1 MTTGV
6 TNTTTATAAATAT
19 AGTTAATSADQ
30 MSQTFLKMLVAQ
42 MQNQD
47 PLNPMDNAEVTTQM
61 AQINTV
67 SGINQLNT
75 TMSGLGTS
83 LGQMQLLQ
91 GVSLVGH
98 QVLIQGNGLTVNGGT
113 ASAGFTLDGNAD
125 SVKVNIVSS
134 TGAVVDT
141 VDLGAQTSGEH
152 SFSWTPS
159 ASMPTS
165 GVTFQVNASYRGA
178 SVNATPMVTDTV
190 TSVSNANNALTLDLM
205 TNGSVPYSSVQAVH

>member
-1 MTTGV
+1 MTTSV
-6 TNTTTATAAATAT
+6 TNSTSTAAATAT

-47 PLNPMDNAEVTTQM
+47 PLNPMDNAQVTTQM

-98 QVLIQGNGLTVNGGT
+98 QVLIQGNGLTVNSGT
-113 ASAGFTLDGNAD
+113 ASGGFTLAGNAD
-125 SVKVNIVSS
+125 SVKVKVLSS
-134 TGAVVDT
+134 NGAVVDT
-141 VDLGAQTSGEH
+141 IDLGAQAGGEH
-152 SFSWTPS
+152 SFSWTPG

-165 GVTFQVNASYRGA
+165 GVTFQVDASYRGA

-190 TSVSNANNALTLDLM
+190 TSVSNANNALTLDLV

>member
-98 QVLIQGNGLTVNGGT
+98 QVLIQGNWKVIYYNGDFAKIT
-113 ASAGFTLDGNAD
+113 EDKTTEAVLITGNNR
-125 SVKVNIVSS
+125 K
-134 TGAVVDT
+134 
-141 VDLGAQTSGEH
+141 
-152 SFSWTPS
+152 SF
-159 ASMPTS
+159 
-165 GVTFQVNASYRGA
+165 QK
-178 SVNATPMVTDTV
+178 
-190 TSVSNANNALTLDLM
+190 LTLPRDA
-205 TNGSVPYSSVQAVH
+205 TFCRAEYVGAN